1 MTYIPELKGK
11 EAEEFIRKADNA
23 KKGSI
28 DWSKQM
34 EDCKAILKKSEIPIY
49 LSANNHRHSWLCY
62 TTSWYEIVSMF
73 HILVGDE
80 TVNQTTFSKRLF
92 PRP

>member
-11 EAEEFIRKADNA
+11 EAEEFIRKANEA

-34 EDCKAILKKSEIPIY
+34 EDCKKILEKSEIPIY
-49 LSANNHRHSWLCY
+49 LAANNHRHS
-62 TTSWYEIVSMF
+62 
-73 HILVGDE
+73 
-80 TVNQTTFSKRLF
+80 
-92 PRP
+92 